1 MRPAM
6 TLKFLVAGLALAGSL
21 GMASVASAQVP
32 FPPPPGGPGFAP
44 PPPPGGYAP
53 QRRNNNNGA
62 GVAAGIIG
70 GLAAGAIIAGSQPGY
85 YGRPAPAYDPDC
97 EIERQRVWNGYR
109 YVWRNVQV
117 CE

>member
-1 MRPAM
+1 MRPM
-6 TLKFLVAGLALAGSL
+6 VNSWKFLAVGLALGGSFVL
-21 GMASVASAQVP
+21 TDIAQAQVP
-32 FPPPPGGPGFAP
+32 F
-44 PPPPGGYAP
+44 PPPGGYAP
-53 QRRNNNNGA
+53 QPPGGYVPQQRNRNYNGA

-109 YVWRNVQV
+109 YVWRDVQV

>member
-21 GMASVASAQVP
+21 GLSSVAPAQP
-32 FPPPPGGPGFAP
+32 FFPPPGGPGFAP